1 MSLAGKVAIVTGASR
16 GIGAAIA
23 AALARDGAD
32 LALVARGA
40 DALTAVAA
48 AVAAASGR
56 RVVTYPCD
64 LRLTADIERLV
75 TGILED
81 FGRLDILVNNAG
93 ASKHGNL
100 LQATD
105 EDWAD
110 AFDTKLFAY
119 VRMSRLCWPHLKASR
134 GRLVNI
140 VGILGQTP
148 NVDAVIG
155 SALAAAA
162 QSFTKAIAEQG
173 RLDGV
178 TVNAVNP
185 GLILT
190 ARFRERVTAL
200 SQAEGIGEAAAE
212 ARMLERLKI
221 DRFGEATEVAELV
234 AFLMSEQARYFHG
247 ASINLDGGM
256 TKGV

>member
-1 MSLAGKVAIVTGASR
+1 MSLAGKVAVVTGASR

-32 LALVARGA
+32 LALAARGA
-40 DALTAVAA
+40 AALDAVAA
-48 AVAAASGR
+48 EIAAASGR
-56 RVVTYPCD
+56 RVVAYPCD
-64 LRLTADIERLV
+64 LRLTASIATLVGDII
-75 TGILED
+75 GD

-93 ASKHGNL
+93 ASKHGTL

-105 EDWAD
+105 EEWAD

-119 VRMSRLCWPHLKASR
+119 VRMTRSCWPHLKASR
-134 GRLVNI
+134 GQLVNI
-140 VGILGQTP
+140 VGILAQTP
-148 NVDAVIG
+148 SVDAVIG

-162 QSFTKAIAEQG
+162 QGFTKAIAEQG
-173 RLDGV
+173 RVDGV
-178 TVNAVNP
+178 AVNAVNP

-190 ARFRERVTAL
+190 SRFRERVAAF
-200 SQAEGIGEAAAE
+200 SQSEGITEPAAE

-221 DRFGEATEVAELV
+221 DRFGEAEEVAELV
-234 AFLMSEQARYFHG
+234 AFLLSDRARYFHG
-247 ASINLDGGM
+247 ASINLDGGL